1 MYGEILKFFW
11 DRTVDVRKSL
21 RVGMYSNLTYHYDV
35 VTNELSRY
43 NYNLT
48 EQMENAETLGADG
61 IPPDVQLFGKSP
73 SRVLS
78 TVSDH
83 GTLDQPFQNYAS
95 NAALLTSGRDKADM
109 AKSFSRYNLLFQ
121 QALNI
126 LVPCNIHL
134 KVGDIVKC
142 YFPKRN
148 TEKSESDPKTS
159 GYYLIRELRHSFVPN
174 QNTTSLKL
182 MRDSYGID

>member
-1 MYGEILKFFW
+1 
-11 DRTVDVRKSL
+11 
-21 RVGMYSNLTYHYDV
+21 
-35 VTNELSRY
+35 
-43 NYNLT
+43 
-48 EQMENAETLGADG
+48 MENAETLGADG

-126 LVPCNIHL
+126 LVPCNVNLRVGEIIKCTFPQL
-134 KVGDIVKC
+134 KGGKG
-142 YFPKRN
+142 
-148 TEKSESDPKTS
+148 TEDDPEIS
-159 GYYLIRELRHSFVPN
+159 GYYLIRELRHHFEPN
-174 QNTTSLKL
+174 KNTTSLKL
-182 MRDSYGID
+182 MRDSYGLY